1 MKLFWRVLSS
11 IFCILLFIGLLVDW
25 SVHVVCDTVQLMMD
39 YLDWCPDLKNVFP
52 LVFSH
57 CECVMSHKR
66 SAAVVTEKLWEV
78 AADGQFDAGGFPSL
92 RSFLIAFVCQFHFFP
107 WILLHLLSLFHNLF
121 LLVALLYFPS
131 FLPLSLSFLLRFSCV
146 LLSALITSLLPYHP
160 YLLILFLVLV
170 SIPLVCFFISSL
182 CFFLIFPF
190 PHFLHFILIYI
201 LLNIFVSLFPLFRNV

>member
-1 MKLFWRVLSS
+1 
-11 IFCILLFIGLLVDW
+11 
-25 SVHVVCDTVQLMMD
+25 MD

-57 CECVMSHKR
+57 CECVMSHKK

-78 AADGQFDAGGFPSL
+78 AADGLFDAGGFSSL
-92 RSFLIAFVCQFHFFP
+92 RSFLCLSISFFP

-131 FLPLSLSFLLRFSCV
+131 FLPLSVSFLLGFSCV
-146 LLSALITSLLPYHP
+146 LLSALLTSLLPYHP

-201 LLNIFVSLFPLFRNV
+201 LLNIFVSFISKCLNIFSMTPSYLPVSLHVLFLISSFFFAYHLFYPCHLNSCILI